1 MKTLKERIEEFIE
14 EDINPSLSFHGGFL
28 EIKDYDAEAGILSVI
43 MGGGCQGC
51 ASSKQTMLYAID
63 QMLKDE
69 FEEIQ
74 TIVDVTDHAA
84 GAQPYYT

>member
-1 MKTLKERIEEFIE
+1 MATLKERIQEFIE
-14 EDINPSLSFHGGFL
+14 EDINPGLSLHGGFL
-28 EIKDYDAEAGILSVI
+28 EIQDYDDKEGVLSVI

-51 ASSKQTMLYAID
+51 ASSKQTMLYSID

-74 TIVDVTDHAA
+74 TVVDVTDHAA